1 MIFGSLQTGH
11 GFPLILSPLWRNTA
25 TLFNDGRCVWS
36 INKNSRTVFPW
47 KFQVYSKWL
56 QNCEKELKEFLH
68 CKEAFVHNNRVE
80 IFFKLWGSQI
90 SSALLSLMK
99 HCIVMVCELFGNS
112 NLSRH
117 VELVLA
123 GYKSTGV
130 SWLHAWTFFYVSI
143 WMSWN
148 IQITWTIY
156 LSLIKY
162 QSGFIG
168 GKRPRH
174 FI

>member
-1 MIFGSLQTGH
+1 
-11 GFPLILSPLWRNTA
+11 
-25 TLFNDGRCVWS
+25 
-36 INKNSRTVFPW
+36 
-47 KFQVYSKWL
+47 
-56 QNCEKELKEFLH
+56 
-68 CKEAFVHNNRVE
+68 
-80 IFFKLWGSQI
+80 
-90 SSALLSLMK
+90 
-99 HCIVMVCELFGNS
+99 MVCKLFGKS

-123 GYKSTGV
+123 GYKSTDV

-156 LSLIKY
+156 LLLIKC

-168 GKRPRH
+168 GKRPTFH
-174 FI
+174 LGFIQNFNLFFHQSAQFRKHTITKHIIIFVLSSWHYSVNTVDFSYDACLACLLWGNASFMVSPVAVPHRFRSVPLKVLCGKVNETWDRRWCFAS

>member
-1 MIFGSLQTGH
+1 
-11 GFPLILSPLWRNTA
+11 
-25 TLFNDGRCVWS
+25 
-36 INKNSRTVFPW
+36 
-47 KFQVYSKWL
+47 
-56 QNCEKELKEFLH
+56 
-68 CKEAFVHNNRVE
+68 
-80 IFFKLWGSQI
+80 
-90 SSALLSLMK
+90 MK
-99 HCIVMVCELFGNS
+99 HCIVMVCKLFGNS

-156 LSLIKY
+156 LLLIKC

-168 GKRPRH
+168 GKSPTFH
-174 FI
+174 LGFIQNFNLFFHQSAQFRKHTITKHIIIFVLSSWHYSQTITIRWTSLTMHVLRVFCGGMPPLWFLL